1 LVANKYDRDS
11 DDMMAQVAP
20 FYELGFGDPVTIS
33 ATHNNGMADLFTALT
48 DGMGRYADIPH

>member
-1 LVANKYDRDS
+1 
-11 DDMMAQVAP
+11 MMAQVAP